1 MHFLQVGVIII
12 LEKLG
17 KDGFYA
23 MNRTVIGIDVGGTT
37 TKIVGF
43 RKNKNGEQELI
54 APQFVR
60 ATDPLTSIY
69 GAFGKFTAE
78 NNLTLADIDRIM
90 MTGAGSVYV
99 KNSIYNLPCTAVP
112 EFTSSGVGGL
122 YLSEL
127 DEAIVVSMGTGTA
140 INHAKHIN
148 GKYEIKYLGGTG
160 VGGGTLTGLSR
171 KLIGVDTIE
180 HIEQLATEGNLDNI
194 DLRIKDIAQ
203 NHSYHG
209 INENLTAA
217 NFGKVS
223 DMATSADLALGISNL
238 VAETIAMMS
247 IFAARSYNIKD
258 IVLIGNLTTIEPIRN
273 VFVSL
278 GDSFGVRFVI
288 PENAQFGTVI
298 GAALHKD

>member
-1 MHFLQVGVIII
+1 
-12 LEKLG
+12 
-17 KDGFYA
+17 

-43 RKNKNGEQELI
+43 RQNENGERELI

-140 INHAKHIN
+140 INHAKHTN

-160 VGGGTLTGLSR
+160 VGGGTLMGLSR

-223 DMATSADLALGISNL
+223 DMATNADLALGISNL

-273 VFVSL
+273 VFESL

>member
-1 MHFLQVGVIII
+1 
-12 LEKLG
+12 
-17 KDGFYA
+17 

-43 RKNKNGEQELI
+43 RQNENGERELI

-112 EFTSSGVGGL
+112 EFTSSGVGG
-122 YLSEL
+122 
-127 DEAIVVSMGTGTA
+127 
-140 INHAKHIN
+140 
-148 GKYEIKYLGGTG
+148 
-160 VGGGTLTGLSR
+160 GTLMGLSR

-273 VFVSL
+273 VFESL